1 MSSGKEVKAD
11 REQWDRKITEQP
23 EIKEI
28 QNRKNRRGNDN
39 ESKQVPQV
47 PGNRVVP
54 DKKSEKMHK
63 VHVFQCRKEG
73 GYPGKMQVE
82 DIPCAVINDKQRE
95 EHQQSIPEI
104 GFIQPDTTPDK
115 IGSQEGFLPDII
127 CMVQDQFITGG
138 KRKKGQ
144 SQVHGIILKKIK
156 NIPRFPN
163 QGMKQDDK
171 NNSYS
176 VKE

>member
-1 MSSGKEVKAD
+1 MTSGKEVKAD
-11 REQWDRKITEQP
+11 QEQRNREIKEPP
-23 EIKEI
+23 EIKKI
-28 QNRKNRRGNDN
+28 QNRENRRGNYY

-63 VHVFQCRKEG
+63 VHVFQCREEG
-73 GYPGKMQVE
+73 GYPGKMQVK
-82 DIPCAVINDKQRE
+82 DIPCAVIDDQQRE

-104 GFIQPDTTPDK
+104 GFVKPDTTPDK

-127 CMVQDQFITGG
+127 SMIQDQFITGG
-138 KRKKGQ
+138 KRKKGEA
-144 SQVHGIILKKIK
+144 QVHGIIPKKIK

-163 QGMKQDDK
+163 QGMEQDNK
-171 NNSYS
+171 NNGYP